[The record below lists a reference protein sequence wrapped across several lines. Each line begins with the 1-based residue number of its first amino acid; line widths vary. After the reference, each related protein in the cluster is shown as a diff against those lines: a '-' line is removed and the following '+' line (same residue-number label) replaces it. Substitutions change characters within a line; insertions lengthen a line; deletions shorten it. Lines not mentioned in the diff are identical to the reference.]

1 MNMCT
6 DKIIGLVIKFLSGI
20 AFVLLTKF
28 AIPIRCAEP

>member
-20 AFVLLTKF
+20 AFILFTKF
-28 AIPIRCAEP
+28 AIPIWCAEP